1 MARIEVAGSCILLR
15 PPEVALPVTVVG
27 KSQETKEA
35 GVPGVLGR
43 SGWSSSSLVIL
54 LK

>member
-1 MARIEVAGSCILLR
+1 
-15 PPEVALPVTVVG
+15 VTVVG